1 MSYLSFQ
8 ELEALTQL
16 ANRGGIGTAT
26 ALEDCIA
33 KEPSQLMYCKNDHLI
48 ILKDLG
54 DVLMASCEHVVG
66 WVKRENLVQLTIA
79 GTSSE
84 SKSSSPQIW
93 DGNTER
99 NIIKTT
105 LTAPSPPPSGK
116 TLQSAH
122 HSIIQS
128 PLQHPS
134 AHSTFQGSQSGSKRI
149 SGPFELD
156 SGIEPSHSGPGLPTY
171 SHENKE
177 GEVFL
182 LPPRPPKSLHRQP
195 STSIE
200 TNHSFN
206 LKARNQQPVDAP
218 ESGNEADG
226 IVKSSMAHQTFEGS
240 ATLDHAN
247 PAPEAVT
254 TPTSTTFIHS
264 HQSPTLSIPSQHLQ
278 DEGCDSDHSWDI
290 FGDYA
295 RESMYLPVQAHLSTT
310 STGTGSGTKTSS
322 RRKPSQSTLELSEI
336 RRPRAS
342 SDGRKTKDEHI
353 ASTDFKQEPQSDTNP
368 SFKQY
373 DTPSHYS
380 GDDLNI
386 PQDITTPKASIYPTP
401 ITPEFSDIHIDSK
414 KLQLNPTADQSDS
427 DSPKADSSI
436 LSLPQLSGHGEKDKY
451 IIKQSEKE
459 KENGTERS
467 DSPPLLSHSLKLQ
480 PISRSL
486 PLECPSQT
494 DTAPDSR
501 QEQEQEQRN
510 FQNSIFAECD
520 VLLGSNTQSASF
532 NVLAPFSSAGTSTND
547 DISMQGSQQSM
558 DKQSL
563 LASPLPKEE
572 QKSQSHRA
580 TYISDKSHFEQPHSE
595 HTALRL
601 DGRSDHS
608 SESTHQHILVSAPHH
623 SNFSSSM
630 TSTSAPTC
638 HSSHPY
644 SPPSSQ
650 GQSHSPNACLS
661 LSPKSSPSFPSSP
674 SLWSPDSPASP
685 HSIAA
690 TRQAVEARN
699 RHRQIKRERQLDA
712 NSQMRGADPK
722 DKNGVVTERLK
733 IATTLVG
740 RMEDDLRGAKGPVPI
755 RFLVN
760 GEGLPTLEPTA
771 VPEFPPAS
779 QSAPGFDTECQSDE
793 QKQES
798 KVIEVRMPSRI
809 EQNGLP
815 SPLVSRESVSRSNT
829 QNSMRNTVYPLL
841 SIPKR
846 SVTAPPPSLSSSI
859 SSAGPGRS
867 EGEYFPASQSSR
879 TLQASVQ
886 STSSSTDQSA
896 SSFTLNSGS
905 NAQRQVLVSSNR
917 PRSRSFSSSIA
928 RTLGVGRKASIP
940 SALSLSVPGSSHG
953 QEVGRELPS
962 LTTSTHQDSPA
973 FSPWLVSGIEQIP
986 TSANNKRNNFFN
998 SSLAPQSPARSPSRY
1013 LFNSNSPASASL
1025 PHTLSI
1031 ANNSVNSL
1039 PVPASATSSTFGFT
1053 AAFSGKGSRS
1063 SKKGSRSIIFPSPV
1077 SHKDFKE
1084 ETVKAD
1090 GMDFELVQPSL
1101 RNNPS
1106 SPSYSQSPY
1115 SPSVHPNHLT
1125 SSVSLP
1131 VDHLSDHTAQVE
1143 SLEDGKEEK
1152 GGRYEQDNAKTDQML
1167 QSANPLATF
1176 GSGNHTNSTTG
1187 GVSLRLTVETD
1198 EWGFIK
1204 DKSPIP
1210 EIFSGKSE
1218 GGEVRQL
1225 EGRWLSIISTPLNG
1239 NPSKK
1244 VRKLVLESGVPN
1256 SLRGK
1261 VWAWFMAGTLSARVG
1276 GLYAELLGHDK
1287 GNEDERI
1294 DIDVVAAY
1302 SDHSIFAQTYSPGQ
1316 QDLRSILRAY
1326 SNFAPAGYRSEMALI
1341 AGALLIHCVAED
1353 SFWLLSGLVNTVLK
1367 DFYSKEQI
1375 GLKAVSEVFL
1385 RLLMKEEMK
1394 IGKLLK
1400 DVGIHPIVFLEKWF
1414 GQLFIRCL
1422 PWPTAM
1428 RVIDAVVCEGTRF
1441 LLVASLTIL
1450 ILSRDRLI
1458 RLPRKR
1464 DTILEYLF
1472 KLPQD
1477 SLLLPSHFMKAC
1489 EAVKFDQKDYR
1500 NMKAAVEREMMIG

>member
-254 TPTSTTFIHS
+254 N
-264 HQSPTLSIPSQHLQ
+264 
-278 DEGCDSDHSWDI
+278 EGCDSDHSWDI

-486 PLECPSQT
+486 PLEC
-494 DTAPDSR
+494 
-501 QEQEQEQRN
+501 
-510 FQNSIFAECD
+510 
-520 VLLGSNTQSASF
+520 
-532 NVLAPFSSAGTSTND
+532 
-547 DISMQGSQQSM
+547 
-558 DKQSL
+558 
-563 LASPLPKEE
+563 
-572 QKSQSHRA
+572 
-580 TYISDKSHFEQPHSE
+580 
-595 HTALRL
+595 
-601 DGRSDHS
+601 
-608 SESTHQHILVSAPHH
+608 
-623 SNFSSSM
+623 
-630 TSTSAPTC
+630 
-638 HSSHPY
+638 
-644 SPPSSQ
+644 
-650 GQSHSPNACLS
+650 QSHSPNACLS

-699 RHRQIKRERQLDA
+699 RHL
-712 NSQMRGADPK
+712 
-722 DKNGVVTERLK
+722 TERLK

-771 VPEFPPAS
+771 
-779 QSAPGFDTECQSDE
+779 SDE

-846 SVTAPPPSLSSSI
+846 SVTAPPPSLS
-859 SSAGPGRS
+859 
-867 EGEYFPASQSSR
+867 
-879 TLQASVQ
+879 
-886 STSSSTDQSA
+886 
-896 SSFTLNSGS
+896 FTLNSGS

-953 QEVGRELPS
+953 Q
-962 LTTSTHQDSPA
+962 
-973 FSPWLVSGIEQIP
+973 EQIP

-1125 SSVSLP
+1125 SS
-1131 VDHLSDHTAQVE
+1131 
-1143 SLEDGKEEK
+1143 EEK